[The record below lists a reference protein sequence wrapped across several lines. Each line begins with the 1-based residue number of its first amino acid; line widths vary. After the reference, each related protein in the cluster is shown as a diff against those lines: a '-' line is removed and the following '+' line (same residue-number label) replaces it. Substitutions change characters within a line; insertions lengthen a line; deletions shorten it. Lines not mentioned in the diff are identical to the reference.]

1 MEKHPKGWTTEC
13 GPLEPVRPEPPEKFL
28 QKRKFSSF
36 ACYPTYDLLEL
47 KNVAL
52 PNDVSLEDVVI
63 TYNEVI
69 EILEAGVMVTCEVKN
84 TKYDKELK
92 SYKNAL
98 KKYEFLFGVWQ
109 VEHDVWSAWTEGVK
123 QEELNNALN
132 DAEKLLR
139 AHGRLK

>member
-13 GPLEPVRPEPPEKFL
+13 GPLEPVRPEPPKEFL
-28 QKRKFSSF
+28 QRREFSSF
-36 ACYPTYDLLEL
+36 ARYPMGDLLEL

-63 TYNEVI
+63 TYDEVI

-92 SYKNAL
+92 LYKKAL
-98 KKYEFLFGVWQ
+98 TKYEALFKEWLIT
-109 VEHDVWSAWTEGVK
+109 HDEWSAWAEGAK
-123 QEELNNALN
+123 QEELDNALA